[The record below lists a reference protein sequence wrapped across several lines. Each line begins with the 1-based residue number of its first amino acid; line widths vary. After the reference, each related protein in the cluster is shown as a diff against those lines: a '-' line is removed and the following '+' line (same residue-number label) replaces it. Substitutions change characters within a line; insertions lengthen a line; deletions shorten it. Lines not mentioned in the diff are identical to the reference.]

1 MTKGAAYLPQSANPR
16 SLGTETLQ
24 LSVVVSTRDSC
35 ATLREVLVAIRASD
49 LPRNSYEIIVVD
61 DKSTDGSVATAAR
74 YADTVVKLAGR
85 PSGPGYSRNRG
96 VELARGP
103 VIAFV
108 DCDVV
113 VRPDTL
119 SRMLTILREHPDIDA
134 VSASH
139 DETSGAPNFVSQYW
153 NLLLSFGEQRHPG
166 RCAQFAPGCGVVR
179 RSVFLSAGM
188 YDEWRF
194 DTASMESVELGE
206 RLLGAGSGVLLSS
219 ELKVTHLKTWD
230 LKSVSREV
238 WHRSRILA
246 RSLGYFRM
254 SAAAPGEVVFTLSRT
269 LVPAVALLGT
279 LMLAAAFVPPPHS
292 GAKGGLAL
300 AVLLLANLPVHRFY
314 AKARGIGFAI
324 ASAPLHIVVQIVAAV
339 ALCTGWILR
348 DVFGD
353 VSPDATVQA
362 YSEVGLETWPPVPRK
377 L

>member
-1 MTKGAAYLPQSANPR
+1 MTNGVLHSPQSANSR
-16 SLGTETLQ
+16 QLGTETF
-24 LSVVVSTRDSC
+24 LSVIVSTRDSR
-35 ATLREVLVAIRASD
+35 ATLPDVLMAVRESD
-49 LPRNSYEIIVVD
+49 LSRSAYEVIVVD
-61 DKSTDGSVATAAR
+61 DASTDGSAAIAAR
-74 YADTVVKLAGR
+74 YADTVVRLAGR

-96 VELARGP
+96 VELARGA

-108 DCDVV
+108 DGDVV

-119 SRMLTILREHPDIDA
+119 SRMLTILRERPEIDA

-139 DETSGAPNFVSQYW
+139 DEQSGAPNFVSQYW
-153 NLLLSFGEQRHPG
+153 NLLLSFGEQRHSG
-166 RCAQFAPGCGVVR
+166 CCAQFAPGCGVVR
-179 RSVFLSAGM
+179 RATFLSAGM

-206 RLLGAGSGVLLSS
+206 RLLGAGGGVLLSS
-219 ELKVTHLKTWD
+219 ELKVTHLKAWD

-238 WHRSRILA
+238 WHRSRVLA
-246 RSLGYFRM
+246 RSLGYLRM
-254 SAAAPGEVVFTLSRT
+254 SAAAPSEVVFTLSRT

-292 GAKGGLAL
+292 AAKGGLAL
-300 AVLLLANLPVHRFY
+300 AVVFLANLPVHRFY
-314 AKARGIGFAI
+314 TRARGLGFAI
-324 ASAPLHIVVQIVAAV
+324 VSAPLHILVQMVAAV

-362 YSEVGLETWPPVPRK
+362 YSEVGLETWPPVPRR